1 MRISDWSSDVCS
13 SDLRKA
19 RGLRVDYIGFAL
31 IALSMGALQIMMD
44 KGQQEDWLNSHL
56 IVGLLATFTVTTILL
71 IYRELTHEHPIIN
84 LRLLRNPN
92 FAVANL
98 MIIAMGITLLGTT
111 LLMPQ
116 FMQVQI
122 GRAHV

>member
-13 SDLRKA
+13 SDL
-19 RGLRVDYIGFAL
+19 
-31 IALSMGALQIMMD
+31 LSMGALQIMMD

-92 FAVANL
+92 FAVANRSEERRV
-98 MIIAMGITLLGTT
+98 GKECVSTCRSRWS
-111 LLMPQ
+111 PY
-116 FMQVQI
+116 
-122 GRAHV
+122 H